1 MNYKLWVLL
10 LLNIAIGLIGQALM
24 KYALIL
30 RSNEKINPITSLI
43 ELFLDWRIILA
54 VACCIINLI
63 LYLFL
68 LSELDLGFVFP
79 LIVSLLIVGV
89 YTLSVILFNEP
100 LTVRNVIAILL
111 IGLGIAIMKN

>member
-30 RSNEKINPITSLI
+30 RVSEKLNTTASLI
-43 ELFLDWRIILA
+43 QLFLDWRMILA
-54 VACCIINLI
+54 ITCCVINLI

-68 LSELDLGFVFP
+68 LSKLDLGFVFA
-79 LIVSLLIVGV
+79 LIVSSMIIGV
-89 YTLSVILFNEP
+89 YIQGVMLFNEP
-100 LTVRNVIAILL
+100 LTIRNVIAISL
-111 IGLGIAIMKN
+111 IGLGVAILKN